1 MSYVHHVLVLDII
14 CINYGTVCILL
25 KNKIITKSKIKLSL
39 NKSTC
44 RNTDLSFNFIRKN
57 T

>member
-14 CINYGTVCILL
+14 CINFGAVCILL